1 MISTISF
8 IGEKNFS
15 LAETPSR
22 GERVD
27 VEGYRTSRGR
37 RTWRRGGAEGIVEGG
52 VDVGR
57 RRGRRAEGIVEGRVA
72 VGGRRARAGNR
83 GGRVECASRRVARTC
98 AGVCE
103 FVRCACDGG
112 VGREVSLGHARWGQC
127 GSTLRAHLFFS
138 VVCLAV
144 ESGSPRP
151 TERLGS
157 ANRILASL
165 WFFLLII
172 FSCIFSRT
180 RLTRAF
186 SVTCVEP
193 NTKFQC
199 QNISSCVSNTL
210 GCR

>member
-8 IGEKNFS
+8 IGEEKNFS

-83 GGRVECASRRVARTC
+83 GGGGDGGGRRRWSVDGVEESTVARVERGGDGWDLGRRVSATRRRRRRRRPWGTSSSSRTAAGPASRVSSPV
-98 AGVCE
+98 GVLSMLYG
-103 FVRCACDGG
+103 F
-112 VGREVSLGHARWGQC
+112 
-127 GSTLRAHLFFS
+127 TL
-138 VVCLAV
+138 
-144 ESGSPRP
+144 
-151 TERLGS
+151 
-157 ANRILASL
+157 
-165 WFFLLII
+165 
-172 FSCIFSRT
+172 
-180 RLTRAF
+180 
-186 SVTCVEP
+186 
-193 NTKFQC
+193 
-199 QNISSCVSNTL
+199 
-210 GCR
+210 